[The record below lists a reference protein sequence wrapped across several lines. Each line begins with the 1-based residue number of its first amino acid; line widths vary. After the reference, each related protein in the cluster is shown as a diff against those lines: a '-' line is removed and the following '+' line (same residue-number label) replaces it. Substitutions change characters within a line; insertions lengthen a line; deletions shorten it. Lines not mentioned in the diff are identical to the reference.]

1 MSLHSDLLDTEF
13 AELDALLANT
23 PKPLEALDVAML
35 DGYLCGVLI
44 QPRLIDEAEWLPG
57 IFDFDDRA
65 LPADADPAWL
75 DRITTLTRRRHTALQ
90 RSLGEHG
97 WFDPVV
103 VDQPDGDTSE
113 AAETTEASDAP
124 LSEAEQLQH
133 DTYAALAP
141 ASRPLLAW
149 VSGFAHALER
159 FPELAEFDDPAID
172 TALARLFRHLPAE
185 TDEEKEILAT
195 LDREHPLKDVDDA
208 VEELVACVADLN
220 DLTQSAR
227 YHVDPIRR
235 DQPKVGRNDPCP
247 CGSGRKYKACHG
259 K

>member
-1 MSLHSDLLDTEF
+1 MSLPNDLLDAEF

-57 IFDFDDRA
+57 IFDFDGRA
-65 LPADADPAWL
+65 LPTDVDPAWL
-75 DRITTLTRRRHTALQ
+75 DRITTLTRRRHSALQ
-90 RSLGEHG
+90 RSLAAQG

-103 VDQPDGDTSE
+103 VDQPEDE
-113 AAETTEASDAP
+113 AAAPGDQP

-159 FPELAEFDDPAID
+159 YPELGEIDEPGID

-220 DLTQSAR
+220 DLTQAAR
-227 YHVDPIRR
+227 YHVDTIRR

-247 CGSGRKYKACHG
+247 CGSGRKFKACHG